1 MFFCKFFFLYYLHN
15 SFVWNK
21 VTYLLDFF
29 FDFYWT
35 MPGMWIIIYN
45 LHDNINAVPSPEK
58 KLVRLLKIALLRPY
72 FI

>member
-1 MFFCKFFFLYYLHN
+1 
-15 SFVWNK
+15 
-21 VTYLLDFF
+21 
-29 FDFYWT
+29 